1 MFTKFTKFT
10 GQAKGSVVTNEA
22 ASGRY
27 IMGRWDGSGIEID
40 APAGA
45 LSPKVISLLREHKPM
60 IKIALM
66 PIAGTWLRI
75 GELGEHGELQILLDG
90 RVEDCSGLNEG
101 NRTPP
106 YSASDSWRCP
116 LGHREYWVSDYGL
129 KICCRC
135 HPNTHAETITD

>member
-1 MFTKFTKFT
+1 M
-10 GQAKGSVVTNEA
+10 TNEA

-45 LSPKVISLLREHKPM
+45 LSPKVLGLLQEHKPM
-60 IKIALM
+60 IEIALL
-66 PIAGTWLRI
+66 PIAGAWLRI
-75 GELGEHGELQILLDG
+75 GEFGEHGELQILLDG
-90 RVEDCSGLNEG
+90 RAEETGITELAPPAGPFKNAH
-101 NRTPP
+101 RTAEVSRTSPD
-106 YSASDSWRCP
+106 SATESWRCP

-135 HPNTHAETITD
+135 HPNTHAKITID